1 MLHNL
6 VMSPIVLSE
15 VDVKGKKQFTRV
27 QFTKLETLVSM
38 QNLKW
43 SDYNLEFG
51 VTKANFISDVKIRFK
66 NRK

>member
-1 MLHNL
+1 
-6 VMSPIVLSE
+6 MSPIVLSE
-15 VDVKGKKQFTRV
+15 VDVKEKKQFTRV

-43 SDYNLEFG
+43 PDYNLEFD
-51 VTKANFISDVKIRFK
+51 VSKANFISDVKIRFK